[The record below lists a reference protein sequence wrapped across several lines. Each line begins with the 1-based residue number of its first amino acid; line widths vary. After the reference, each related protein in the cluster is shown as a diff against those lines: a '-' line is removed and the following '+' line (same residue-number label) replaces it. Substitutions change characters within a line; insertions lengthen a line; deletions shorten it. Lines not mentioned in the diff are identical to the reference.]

1 MKVAILHDWFLIF
14 ISSLIF
20 QDTNRT
26 DYLEERRPNAAEDV
40 ELKPVFTFF
49 FKNARELVEID
60 QNLLSWFCQ
69 GKDTHLF
76 VTWFYQYFNPLLR
89 PTAQKD
95 KVLFKVQWLAGY
107 SNDCWLF
114 KFLMRFK

>member
-40 ELKPVFTFF
+40 ELKPVLTFF
-49 FKNARELVEID
+49 LKKPE
-60 QNLLSWFCQ
+60 NLWKLTQTCSPGSAK
-69 GKDTHLF
+69 GKTHICL
-76 VTWFYQYFNPLLR
+76 
-89 PTAQKD
+89 
-95 KVLFKVQWLAGY
+95 
-107 SNDCWLF
+107 
-114 KFLMRFK
+114 